1 MKMTMSAEG
10 TEEIRKMLDGL
21 AGKAQGVAARG
32 LYDGAGTMAEGIN
45 DGVDGIKTEEF
56 HYTVFGQ
63 RLPSPEEKAVL
74 ASAAGIARFKREDG
88 EVNTSVGF
96 GNAGYAMIK
105 GRRKPIPLIANAIN
119 SGTSFMRKQAF
130 FRRAYNRNKDKA
142 EQAIIRTIESEID
155 KITTGGNNT

>member
-10 TEEIRKMLDGL
+10 TEEIRKLLEGI
-21 AGKAQGVAARG
+21 AEKASGVAARG

-45 DGVDGIKTEEF
+45 AGVDGIKTEEF

-63 RLPSPEEKAVL
+63 RMPSPEEKEIL
-74 ASAAGIARFKREDG
+74 KSAAGIARFKRADG

-119 SGTSFMRKQAF
+119 SGTSFMKKQAF
-130 FRRAYNRNKDKA
+130 FRRAYNRNKGKA
-142 EQAIIRTIESEID
+142 EEAIIQTIESEID
-155 KITTGGNNT
+155 KMTGGNKA